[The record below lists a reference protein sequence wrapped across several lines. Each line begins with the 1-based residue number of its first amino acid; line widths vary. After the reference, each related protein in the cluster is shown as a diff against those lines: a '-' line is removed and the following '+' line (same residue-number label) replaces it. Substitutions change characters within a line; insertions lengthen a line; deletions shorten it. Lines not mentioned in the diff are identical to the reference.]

1 MPGKFINLDF
11 ILIFTCWHGEESGS
25 SGLLERKVDGA
36 KHGVAHPH
44 VEHQVVVPGGEGGED
59 DDKED
64 AHLSI
69 MAITAETFNIMAF
82 SIASMASAFATG
94 NFKSRSPSLEE
105 VIVSHQMNLR

>member
-1 MPGKFINLDF
+1 MPGKFFNLDF
-11 ILIFTCWHGEESGS
+11 SLKSTCWHGEESGS
-25 SGLLERKVDGA
+25 FGLLERKVDGA

-44 VEHQVVVPGGEGGED
+44 VEHQVVVPGGED
-59 DDKED
+59 DDKEV

-69 MAITAETFNIMAF
+69 MAMTAETFNIIAF

>member
-11 ILIFTCWHGEESGS
+11 ILKFTCWHGEESGS

-36 KHGVAHPH
+36 EHGVAHPH
-44 VEHQVVVPGGEGGED
+44 VEHQVVVPGGEG
-59 DDKED
+59 DDKEE

-82 SIASMASAFATG
+82 SIASMARAFATG

>member
-44 VEHQVVVPGGEGGED
+44 VEHQVVVPGGDGGED
-59 DDKED
+59 EET
-64 AHLSI
+64 HLSI
-69 MAITAETFNIMAF
+69 MAMTAETFNSMAF